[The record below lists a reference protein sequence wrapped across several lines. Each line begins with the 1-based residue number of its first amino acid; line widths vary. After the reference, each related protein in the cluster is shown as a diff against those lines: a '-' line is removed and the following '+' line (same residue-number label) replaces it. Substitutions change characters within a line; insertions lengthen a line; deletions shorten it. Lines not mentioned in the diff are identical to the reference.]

1 VGIGAR
7 GRLTFRRESSWKGR
21 RLGDWAY
28 HQEAN
33 AAGRG
38 VQPWGSRRGQ
48 ERSRKERNKIGRRE
62 VIMAR
67 CGAHQGGE
75 YKGINTV
82 SSVIDRGELGFGQGN
97 RTGSTLR
104 VGIGAR

>member
-1 VGIGAR
+1 MSSISDRGEMGFGERNRKGSASRVGIGAI

-38 VQPWGSRRGQ
+38 VQPWGSRR
-48 ERSRKERNKIGRRE
+48 
-62 VIMAR
+62 
-67 CGAHQGGE
+67 
-75 YKGINTV
+75 
-82 SSVIDRGELGFGQGN
+82 
-97 RTGSTLR
+97 
-104 VGIGAR
+104 